1 MANNTSLPET
11 FPTFTTVAR
20 KLPPYQNPEFGE
32 IWPDWGLQI
41 CLYSLILFLSI
52 LGNSLVIVTLIQ
64 NTKMRTVT
72 NVYLLNLSIA
82 DLLCGVFCMPFT
94 LVGSILQ
101 NFIFGSFMC
110 KVLGYLQGEYLRT
123 MLCLCV
129 LGVCESLVLIT
140 LSYFSSMNLVSI

>member
-1 MANNTSLPET
+1 MANNTSLLET
-11 FPTFTTVAR
+11 FPTLTTVGTR
-20 KLPPYQNPEFGE
+20 LPPYQYPEFGE

-101 NFIFGSFMC
+101 NFIFGNFMC
-110 KVLGYLQGEYLRT
+110 KVVAYLQGEYALT
-123 MLCLCV
+123 CFACACLVYVNSSFSLHFHISLCMQV
-129 LGVCESLVLIT
+129 
-140 LSYFSSMNLVSI
+140 VSI